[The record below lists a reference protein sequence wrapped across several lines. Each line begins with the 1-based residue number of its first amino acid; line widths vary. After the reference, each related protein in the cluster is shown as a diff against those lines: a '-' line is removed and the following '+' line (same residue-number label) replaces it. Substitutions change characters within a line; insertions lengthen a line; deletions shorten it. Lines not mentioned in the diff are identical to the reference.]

1 MLGVAFMLNPNC
13 SWSNG
18 LGLETGA
25 GKELNA
31 VDGLPK
37 ALGVEDALNVPVT
50 NVLFA
55 VEPNIHM
62 NVLGVGLNA
71 WEIGWED

>member
-1 MLGVAFMLNPNC
+1 MLGVAFMPNPNC

-18 LGLETGA
+18 LGLEM

-31 VDGLPK
+31 VGGLPK

-50 NVLFA
+50 NALFA
-55 VEPNIHM
+55 MEPNIHM
-62 NVLGVGLNA
+62 NVLGVGLNT